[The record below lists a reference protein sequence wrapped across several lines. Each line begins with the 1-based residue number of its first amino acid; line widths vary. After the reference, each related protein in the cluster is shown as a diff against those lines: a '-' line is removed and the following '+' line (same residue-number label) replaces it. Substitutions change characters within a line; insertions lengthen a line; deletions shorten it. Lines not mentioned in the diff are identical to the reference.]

1 MKNKLLMTAGLLALL
16 VLLAMGGYS
25 DGFTKEMLLV
35 GSVAALIDIV
45 NQHRRLTQ

>member
-1 MKNKLLMTAGLLALL
+1 MRNKLLMTAGLLALL

-25 DGFTKEMLLV
+25 EGFTKEMLLV
-35 GSVAALIDIV
+35 GSAAALIDIV